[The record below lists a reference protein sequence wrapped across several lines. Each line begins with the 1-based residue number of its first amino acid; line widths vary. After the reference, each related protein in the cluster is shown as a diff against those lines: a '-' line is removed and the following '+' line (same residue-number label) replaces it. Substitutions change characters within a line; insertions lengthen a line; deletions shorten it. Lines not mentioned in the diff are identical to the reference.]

1 MLKAVKEPSMSAT
14 SKSKPRAPISAP
26 PRRARALSVAE
37 RRELADL
44 NERFDREIVRL
55 HAEAD
60 ELLRQIKARNG
71 A

>member
-1 MLKAVKEPSMSAT
+1 MSAT
-14 SKSKPRAPISAP
+14 SKSKPRGPVAA
-26 PRRARALSVAE
+26 PRRAPALSVAE
-37 RRELADL
+37 RREIAEL

-55 HAEAD
+55 QAEAD